1 MKSNTLFRWFFSKL
15 SFVTV
20 LVAVG
25 LSWWIST
32 VEYQKEVSLL
42 KNELLT
48 LVLEIDKG
56 KPFSELS
63 SKDTNYSI
71 VDEKGAIIV
80 DKKFGSMA
88 SIADSEYFLRAASGE
103 IIIRVATFEST
114 QKMECWSLINYKG
127 SKHVLILRKA
137 FSHSKAAYFFIN
149 FSIVFI
155 LGIVLLVFYSL
166 IITNPVSDAITY
178 LTSEIKNLQG
188 EKYEKKLP
196 SIDTEEFTALYD
208 AYNNLSKHIQ
218 SELTNLR
225 TDVNQWEVFFS
236 TMPRGLIAIDSDRQ
250 IYNCNENALDL
261 MNVQEKED
269 LDILGNSI
277 MAVFRNADL
286 NRITSDFFEA
296 GKFLE
301 EYEFE
306 LVANNIVETIKV
318 ICVELEIN
326 DTEEKSKGAIVI
338 IENITALRRLEN
350 MRKDFVSNVSHELK
364 TPIAII
370 AGFIETLKECLN
382 DPDSAL
388 RFLEI
393 IEKNTARLNLIIND
407 LLNLSKLEQ
416 NEAVIR
422 KDFESRKIADTVRSA
437 LDTCSHEAKDKGIV
451 IEKDL
456 EDSKYYESEKMMANH
471 RLLEQAFRNLIEN
484 AIRYS
489 PNGSKIIVS
498 SRKDKDVIEVSIKD
512 EGPGIDKEHQDKI
525 FGRFYRVDKSRD
537 RQTGGSGLGL
547 AIVKHIARIHNGH
560 VKVEST
566 PGVGSTF
573 TLVVPY
579 VVGKTKTPSLAMR

>member
-1 MKSNTLFRWFFSKL
+1 MKPNTLFRWFFSKL

-20 LVAVG
+20 VVVVG
-25 LSWWIST
+25 LSWWVSSI
-32 VEYQKEVSLL
+32 EYHKEFSIL
-42 KNELLT
+42 KTDLLT
-48 LVLEIDKG
+48 LVLEVDKG
-56 KPFSELS
+56 KPLSDIS
-63 SKDTNYSI
+63 SKNINYSI
-71 VDEKGAIIV
+71 VNKNGTIVV

-88 SIADSEYFLRAASGE
+88 SIADSEYFLKAVSGD
-103 IIIRVATFEST
+103 IIIRIANFESA
-114 QKMECWSLINYKG
+114 QKMECWSLINYQGKD
-127 SKHVLILRKA
+127 HVLILRKA
-137 FSHSKAAYFFIN
+137 FNHSKAVYFFIN
-149 FSIVFI
+149 FTIIFI
-155 LGIVLLVFYSL
+155 LAIIILVFYSL
-166 IITNPVSDAITY
+166 VITNPVSDAITY
-178 LTSEIKNLQG
+178 LTSEIKNLQK

-208 AYNNLSKHIQ
+208 AYNKLSNHVQ
-218 SELTNLR
+218 QELTSLR

-236 TMPRGLIAIDSDRQ
+236 TMPRGLIAIDDDRL
-250 IYNCNENALDL
+250 IHNCNDNALDL
-261 MNVQEKED
+261 MDVKEQKKSEV
-269 LDILGNSI
+269 LGNSI

-286 NRITSDFFEA
+286 NRITSEFFNSN
-296 GKFLE
+296 KFLE

-306 LVANNIVETIKV
+306 LVANNIIETIKV

-326 DTEEKSKGAIVI
+326 ESEEKTKGAIVI
-338 IENITALRRLEN
+338 IENITSLRRLEN

-364 TPIAII
+364 TPISII
-370 AGFIETLKECLN
+370 AGFIETLKECLD
-382 DPDSAL
+382 DPDSVL
-388 RFLEI
+388 RFLDI

-422 KDFESRKIADTVRSA
+422 RDFENRNISETIGSA
-437 LDTCSHEAKDKGIV
+437 LNICSHEAKAKDIT

-456 EDSKYYESEKMMANH
+456 EDCKYYESETMLANH

-489 PNGSKIIVS
+489 PADSTIIIG
-498 SRKDKDVIEVSIKD
+498 SRKVKDMIEISIKD
-512 EGPGIDKEHQDKI
+512 QGPGIPEEHQDKI

-560 VKVEST
+560 VTVESK
-566 PGVGSTF
+566 PGEGSTF

-579 VVGKTKTPSLAMR
+579 VVEKNNVPSIAMR